1 MQPFMPYPIVAGPT
15 AVGKTA
21 LAVRLAQALDGE
33 VVSADSMQIYAGI
46 SVGTARPAKE
56 ETAGVPH
63 HLQGFLPLDES
74 YSVARYLED
83 ASRVFADIFARGRT
97 PVMCGGT
104 GLYVQ
109 SFMENRQLL
118 PQSGDP
124 AVRADLTA
132 RAAREGGA
140 ALLAELAAVDPET
153 AARLHENDVHRIV
166 RALEVYRT
174 TGKTIAEQARAS
186 LAVPSPY
193 SGCLIVLSM
202 RDRARLYDRIDR
214 RVDRMLSDGLIDEA
228 RLVLSAAPGA
238 TVLQAIGYKELL
250 PYLRG
255 ECPLDEAVRQ
265 LKTGTRHYAKRQLSW
280 FSRMPQA
287 RFLYADDYPD
297 EDALTAAALA
307 VYRGSLRE
315 QG

>member
-46 SVGTARPAKE
+46 SVGTARPTEE

-63 HLQGFLPLDES
+63 HLQGFLPLCER

-83 ASRVFADIFARGRT
+83 ASRVFADIFARART

-140 ALLAELAAVDPET
+140 ALLAELSAVDPQT

-193 SGCLIVLSM
+193 SGCLLVLSM

-238 TVLQAIGYKELL
+238 TVLQAIGCAANARWTR
-250 PYLRG
+250 PSGSSRQGRGIMPSGSCRGSRGCRGRGFCTRTTTRTRMRSLRRHWRSIADLCVSKAREG
-255 ECPLDEAVRQ
+255 RAVR
-265 LKTGTRHYAKRQLSW
+265 
-280 FSRMPQA
+280 
-287 RFLYADDYPD
+287 
-297 EDALTAAALA
+297 
-307 VYRGSLRE
+307 
-315 QG
+315 

>member
-46 SVGTARPAKE
+46 SVGTARPTKE

-63 HLQGFLPLDES
+63 HLQGFLPLDEG

-174 TGKTIAEQARAS
+174 TGKTIAAQARAS

-202 RDRARLYDRIDR
+202 RDRARLYERIDR
-214 RVDRMLSDGLIDEA
+214 RVGRMLSDGLIDAA
-228 RLVLSAAPGA
+228 RRCCRRSVTMNCCRICAANARWTRPSGSSRPG
-238 TVLQAIGYKELL
+238 
-250 PYLRG
+250 RG
-255 ECPLDEAVRQ
+255 I
-265 LKTGTRHYAKRQLSW
+265 
-280 FSRMPQA
+280 MPSGSC
-287 RFLYADDYPD
+287 
-297 EDALTAAALA
+297 
-307 VYRGSLRE
+307 RGSRGCRRRGFCTRTTTRTRMHLPRRHWRCIAIFCVRRARE
-315 QG
+315 GRGAR